1 MLADNIQLRFKM
13 KHLEVVG
20 GILIFKGKILCMQ
33 RNIGKYEYLNF
44 KYEFPGGKVEPGENR
59 PQALMRELK
68 EELDIDL
75 HVSDSD
81 YFGEVSYKYPDFE
94 ITMYCYLC
102 HLTSDHFRQKEHINY
117 KWMTQNGLHKLD
129 WAPADYPIV
138 KKLEK
143 VNCIE

>member
-1 MLADNIQLRFKM
+1 M

-44 KYEFPGGKVEPGENR
+44 KYEFPGGKVESGENH

-68 EELDIDL
+68 EELDLDL
-75 HVSDSD
+75 LVHESN
-81 YFGEVSYKYPDFE
+81 YFGKVSHQYPDFK

-102 HLTSDHFRQKEHINY
+102 HLSSDHFKQKEHANY
-117 KWMTQNGLHKLD
+117 KWMTQNELHTLD
-129 WAPADYPIV
+129 WVPADFPIV

-143 VNCIE
+143 VASLE